1 MLSDF
6 PWTSCSGVSG
16 NTWAKEKDMGGV
28 ESLCLGEAGAA
39 ATGER
44 TGGLENG
51 WQRGTGARDRPSL
64 TPVMPDRCLCPIAVS
79 ARSLSLPDRCLCP
92 IAVSAS
98 IARLLSAVYF
108 YWHGSLGSLPG
119 LMWVGDGTNSTC
131 TTGSLQGV
139 ADHHHLPPPLPNSPA
154 LSLHFMPRALT

>member
-1 MLSDF
+1 
-6 PWTSCSGVSG
+6 
-16 NTWAKEKDMGGV
+16 MGGV

-64 TPVMPDRCLCPIAVS
+64 TPVM
-79 ARSLSLPDRCLCP
+79 PDRCLCP